1 MIIPLLQFLFRAGS
15 HLDIR
20 LPEEPLLRHELL
32 RRDRTEIIR
41 HAGSPPVGTDQS
53 RGFHTVHGSPGPS
66 PSDLPHPTS
75 TRPSLAQ
82 TVLSFD
88 LLCPVPACFIV

>member
-1 MIIPLLQFLFRAGS
+1 MLRASS

-20 LPEEPLLRHELL
+20 WQEELLLRHEQLH
-32 RRDRTEIIR
+32 RDRIGIIR

-88 LLCPVPACFIV
+88 LLCPAPACFIV